1 MTLAAT
7 PSLAA
12 PAGLDDS
19 RLLPAGTRLDEFEI
33 LRPLG
38 VGGFG
43 IVYLALDHSLLRQVA
58 LKEFMPVELAA
69 RGPGGVVEPRS
80 PDRAEQFQHLLES
93 FFNEARLLAP
103 FNHPALVKVHRFWK
117 ANGTA
122 YMAMQYC
129 PGVTLMDARRAM
141 RAPPDEA
148 WLRAFVEPILDA
160 LERLHRAGVF
170 HRDISPD
177 NILLRPD
184 GRPILLDFGSARRVA
199 GPGTKSLTAV
209 LKPNFAPVEQYGDSA
224 GMAQGPWTDLYAL
237 GATVHFMLTGEVP
250 TPAVMRVVNDQR
262 TPLAAAGG
270 AAFPGVGTR
279 FLAAIDWTAAIAPKD
294 RPQSVAAL
302 REALG
307 DDPPPAPAVAATTRA
322 KRQVRRGLVALALAS
337 FGVVGVVGV
346 GAWTLV
352 ATTSRLAPMSPPQA
366 SVLTPRVAPEPIA
379 TVAPLAAAAQAPVQA
394 TAVQAQAP
402 AVQATAVQATPVAAS
417 VAPAAPEAMAPAG
430 KPAATPS
437 PYAANR
443 AAEAT
448 GRCCGAG
455 CRRPRRHRSERSRPK
470 AGRAVPPRS
479 APAATSSLAR
489 SASTGSARRPARAC
503 IPSAPKREGSRAAA
517 ASNGSLRGQV
527 SIMGDPLR
535 SPMP

>member
-58 LKEFMPVELAA
+58 LKEFMPAELAA
-69 RGPGGVVEPRS
+69 RGPGGIVMPRS
-80 PDRAEQFQHLLES
+80 PQRAEQFQRLLES

-103 FNHPALVKVHRFWK
+103 FNHPALVRVHRFWK

-148 WLRAFVEPILDA
+148 WLRAIVEPILDA

-177 NILLRPD
+177 NILLLPN
-184 GRPILLDFGSARRVA
+184 GRPILLDFGSARRAA
-199 GPGTKSLTAV
+199 GQGTKSLTAV

-250 TPAVMRVVNDQR
+250 TPAVMRVVDDVR
-262 TPLAAAGG
+262 TPLAAAAGS
-270 AAFPGVGTR
+270 AFPGVGAR
-279 FLAAIDWTAAIAPKD
+279 FLAAIDWTAAVAPKD

-302 REALG
+302 RQALG
-307 DDPPPAPAVAATTRA
+307 YDEPLMSRSAVAPRA
-322 KRQVRRGLVALALAS
+322 KRAGRRALVALALAT
-337 FGVVGVVGV
+337 FGLLIA
-346 GAWTLV
+346 GAWTLIEK
-352 ATTSRLAPMSPPQA
+352 TSLF
-366 SVLTPRVAPEPIA
+366 
-379 TVAPLAAAAQAPVQA
+379 AAAAPAHASVATPVPRFAPVPTTAAASPPETVYA
-394 TAVQAQAP
+394 TQAP
-402 AVQATAVQATPVAAS
+402 APG
-417 VAPAAPEAMAPAG
+417 APEATQAMVATA
-430 KPAATPS
+430 KPDVAPS
-437 PYAANR
+437 PVHR
-443 AAEAT
+443 A
-448 GRCCGAG
+448 G
-455 CRRPRRHRSERSRPK
+455 P
-470 AGRAVPPRS
+470 
-479 APAATSSLAR
+479 
-489 SASTGSARRPARAC
+489 
-503 IPSAPKREGSRAAA
+503 PKRPAAA
-517 ASNGSLRGQV
+517 ASPIAPATPTSPASKATVLGA
-527 SIMGDPLR
+527 R
-535 SPMP
+535 SPVEACAGRNLFARAICLHRQCQAASSRMHPECVDARRIEEQRQRRMDR

>member
-58 LKEFMPVELAA
+58 LKEFMPGELAA
-69 RGPGGVVEPRS
+69 RGPGGIVVPRS

-103 FNHPALVKVHRFWK
+103 FNHPALVRVHRFWK

-129 PGVTLMDARRAM
+129 PGMTLMQARGEM

-148 WLRAFVEPILDA
+148 WLRAVVEPILDA

-177 NILLRPD
+177 NILLLPN
-184 GRPILLDFGSARRVA
+184 GRPILLDFGSARRVV

-250 TPAVMRVVNDQR
+250 TPAVMRVVNDR
-262 TPLAAAGG
+262 AHAARGRGRLGISGRGNEVPRGHRLDRGGRAEGSTAKRRG
-270 AAFPGVGTR
+270 AAPG
-279 FLAAIDWTAAIAPKD
+279 
-294 RPQSVAAL
+294 L
-302 REALG
+302 RL
-307 DDPPPAPAVAATTRA
+307 
-322 KRQVRRGLVALALAS
+322 
-337 FGVVGVVGV
+337 
-346 GAWTLV
+346 
-352 ATTSRLAPMSPPQA
+352 
-366 SVLTPRVAPEPIA
+366 
-379 TVAPLAAAAQAPVQA
+379 
-394 TAVQAQAP
+394 
-402 AVQATAVQATPVAAS
+402 
-417 VAPAAPEAMAPAG
+417 
-430 KPAATPS
+430 
-437 PYAANR
+437 
-443 AAEAT
+443 
-448 GRCCGAG
+448 
-455 CRRPRRHRSERSRPK
+455 
-470 AGRAVPPRS
+470 
-479 APAATSSLAR
+479 
-489 SASTGSARRPARAC
+489 
-503 IPSAPKREGSRAAA
+503 
-517 ASNGSLRGQV
+517 
-527 SIMGDPLR
+527 
-535 SPMP
+535 